1 MIPVQR
7 HGAGIRVL
15 VALTAAALMTLAA
28 VVLSGTRV
36 PAAAVGPDPTF
47 LAADDHPAI
56 SATVG
61 NTPIGQAM
69 APGFVGV
76 SFEYKAIHQYTGRNP
91 DAVNPA
97 LVGLLRGL
105 APGQSPVLR
114 IGGDSTDWTWWP
126 VRGVVK
132 PTGVSYNLTKGWLRT
147 TRALAA
153 ALGAKLILGVNLA
166 TARPALASA
175 EAQAL
180 LQGIGR
186 QYIGALEIGNEP
198 DLYGVFAWYRD
209 RQGHVAFSRPH
220 NYSLSAFTKDFS
232 HWSAALPSLPL
243 VGPSFAQLTWMSGLS
258 RFLSAEHRIGT
269 VTVHRYPLHGTT
281 TDPTSPTYPSIPNLL
296 SDTASSGLAQQVA
309 PYVATAHSRH
319 LKFRVDEMNSVSN
332 SGRPGI
338 SDTFAS
344 SLWILDTLF
353 NLAYVGVDGVNLH
366 TLPNAAYQLFSFT
379 NTDGSWQAT
388 VNPVYYGAYA
398 FAQAFPPGARLLPV
412 NVAPGAVK
420 VWATQGAD
428 GHTRVVLI
436 NKDPSTPV
444 TVQLQLPSDVGPA
457 QLQRLTAPSIDA
469 TTGVT
474 FDGQTFGSSRDVRQA
489 SKPRSE
495 PVTPALGSYSIEL
508 PAASA
513 ALLTQ

>member
-1 MIPVQR
+1 MLPVQR
-7 HGAGIRVL
+7 HGARIRVL
-15 VALTAAALMTLAA
+15 VALTAGVLMALS
-28 VVLSGTRV
+28 VVLLSGTRV
-36 PAAAVGPDPTF
+36 PVAAGGTDPTF
-47 LAADDHPAI
+47 LAADEQPAI

-61 NTPIGQAM
+61 SAPVGQKM

-76 SFEYKAIHQYTGRNP
+76 SFEYRAIHQYTGRNP

-97 LVGLLRGL
+97 LINLLRGL
-105 APGQSPVLR
+105 APGQAPVLR

-126 VRGVVK
+126 VRGVVR
-132 PTGVSYNLTKGWLRT
+132 PAGISYNLTKGWMRT

-153 ALGAKLILGVNLA
+153 ALGAKLILGINLA

-180 LQGIGR
+180 LHGIGAR
-186 QYIGALEIGNEP
+186 YISALEIGNEP

-209 RQGHVAFSRPH
+209 RQGHVAFSRPRS
-220 NYSLSAFTKDFS
+220 YSMSAFTKEYS
-232 HWSAALPSLPL
+232 RWSAALPSLPL
-243 VGPSFAQLTWMSGLS
+243 VGPSFAELGWMSGLS
-258 RFLSAEHRIGT
+258 RFLSAERRVGT
-269 VTVHRYPLHGTT
+269 VTVHRYPLHGAVS
-281 TDPTSPTYPSIPNLL
+281 DPTSPTYPSVPNLL
-296 SDTASSGLAQQVA
+296 SDVASSGLAQQLA
-309 PYVATAHSRH
+309 PYAATAHNRG

-332 SGRPGI
+332 SGRAGI
-338 SDTFAS
+338 SNTFAS

-379 NTDGSWQAT
+379 NTAGAWHAS
-388 VNPVYYGAYA
+388 VSPEYYGAYM

-412 NVAPGAVK
+412 TAPSGSVK
-420 VWATQGAD
+420 VWATDGAD

-444 TVQLQLPSDVGPA
+444 TVNLQLPTDVGPA

-469 TTGVT
+469 TSGVS
-474 FDGQTFGSSRDVRQA
+474 FDGQSFDSSKDARLA
-489 SKPRSE
+489 KPRSE
-495 PVTPALGSYSIEL
+495 PVTPVLGSYSIEL